1 MQHVNIYTGEI
12 VTLETVAFEAGFSSE
27 DYAEV
32 VSSGKVFDAD
42 GNEFVFS
49 GTADQLA
56 QDHATAQANLARIL
70 AGDTEFKE
78 PTTKDGSPRKRAAG
92 AGRKSLSTTNPH
104 AAIIRHALSFDL
116 DVDWLDDL
124 IVGVFTRPEEDFD
137 EKFQPFK
144 VSPSDVRRM
153 LQHDKIS
160 SAGAKHL
167 EIGDRQARY
176 IAQAARTAVVV
187 VSSHIERHPEAIAHI
202 VASMVAEAE
211 ASEAV
216 AARVVVNA
224 GEVPAEIAGLYED
237 GQYAAYG
244 KAVRAFRDG
253 SWKPSGKKQGFS
265 FIKAAT
271 TLPATTHDEYRED
284 VPAPVV
290 EEGDDAE
297 VCLDEVSLDDLD
309 DDESFIDYDAVDDHW
324 TPVEYRD
331 DMAIDE
337 RYEHNEETTQAIR
350 QHFAGRNWNP
360 DRPKANKRP
369 SDWAIKQAEEDE
381 FYAMLADAESHNE
394 NFVF

>member
-1 MQHVNIYTGEI
+1 MQHVNVHTGEI
-12 VTLETVAFEAGFSSE
+12 VTLETVAFNGGFSAD
-27 DYAEV
+27 DYAPV
-32 VSSGKVFDAD
+32 VSTGKVFDAD

-56 QDHATAQANLARIL
+56 QDYATVQANLARVL
-70 AGDTEFKE
+70 AGDTEAKE
-78 PTTKDGSPRKRAAG
+78 ATTRDGSPRKRAAG
-92 AGRKSLSTTNPH
+92 AGRKSLSTNNPH
-104 AAIIRHALSFDL
+104 AQIIRHALSFDL
-116 DVDWLDDL
+116 NVDWLDDL
-124 IVGVFTRPEEDFD
+124 IVGVLTRPEEDFD

-153 LQHDKIS
+153 LQHHTIS
-160 SAGAKHL
+160 SGGAKHL

-176 IAQAARTAVVV
+176 IAQAARTAVAV
-187 VSSHIERHPEAIAHI
+187 VSSHVERHPEAVAHV

-224 GEVPAEIAGLYED
+224 GEVPAEILALYED

-253 SWKPSGKKQGFS
+253 SWKPAVKKQGFS
-265 FIKAAT
+265 FIKAAA

-297 VCLDEVSLDDLD
+297 VCLDDLSLDDFAD
-309 DDESFIDYDAVDDHW
+309 DGSEINYDAVDDHW
-324 TPVEYRD
+324 TPVEYTD

-337 RYEHNEETTQAIR
+337 RFEHNEETAQAIR
-350 QHFAGRNWNP
+350 DLFKQRADERQERARGK
-360 DRPKANKRP
+360 RPK
-369 SDWAIKQAEEDE
+369 DWALKQQEEDA
-381 FYAMLADAESHNE
+381 FYEMLADAESHNT
-394 NFVF
+394 NFIF

>member
-70 AGDTEFKE
+70 AGDTESKE

-92 AGRKSLSTTNPH
+92 AGRKSLSTTNPL

-124 IVGVFTRPEEDFD
+124 IVGVLTRPEEDFD

-144 VSPSDVRRM
+144 ASPSDVRRM

-160 SAGAKHL
+160 SSAAKHM

-176 IAQAARTAVVV
+176 IAQAARTAVAVV
-187 VSSHIERHPEAIAHI
+187 ASHIERHPEAIAHI
-202 VASMVAEAE
+202 VASMVAESQ

-216 AARVVVNA
+216 SVRIVNNDA
-224 GEVPAEIAGLYED
+224 VPAEILSLYEN

-253 SWKPSGKKQGFS
+253 SWKPAVKKQGFS
-265 FIKAAT
+265 FIK
-271 TLPATTHDEYRED
+271 PATVIVHEEYRED

-297 VCLDEVSLDDLD
+297 VCLDDLSLDDFA
-309 DDESFIDYDAVDDHW
+309 DDESEIDYDAVDDHW
-324 TPVEYRD
+324 TPVEYID

-337 RYEHNEETTQAIR
+337 RFEHNEETAQAIR
-350 QHFAGRNWNP
+350 DLFKQRADERQECARGK
-360 DRPKANKRP
+360 RPK
-369 SDWAIKQAEEDE
+369 DWALKQQEEDA
-381 FYAMLADAESHNE
+381 FYEMLADAQSHDT
-394 NFVF
+394 NFIF

>member
-12 VTLETVAFEAGFSSE
+12 VTFETVAFEAGFSSE

-70 AGDTEFKE
+70 ADDSESKE

-92 AGRKSLSTTNPH
+92 AGRKSLTTANPH
-104 AAIIRHALSFDL
+104 AEIIRHALGFDL
-116 DVDWLDDL
+116 NVDWLDDL
-124 IVGVFTRPEEDFD
+124 IIGVLTRPEEDFD

-144 VSPSDVRRM
+144 VSPSDIRRM

-160 SAGAKHL
+160 SSAAKHI

-176 IAQAARTAVVV
+176 IAQAARTAVAVV
-187 VSSHIERHPEAIAHI
+187 GSHIERHPEAIAHVI
-202 VASMVAEAE
+202 ASMVAEAD

-224 GEVPAEIAGLYED
+224 GGVPAEILALYED

-253 SWKPSGKKQGFS
+253 SWKPVAKKGFT
-265 FIKAAT
+265 FNKPAAT
-271 TLPATTHDEYRED
+271 LPVATHDEYRED
-284 VPAPVV
+284 VPAPEV
-290 EEGDDAE
+290 EEGDDEEAS
-297 VCLDEVSLDDLD
+297 LDEVSLDDLD
-309 DDESFIDYDAVDDHW
+309 DDESLINYDAVDDQW
-324 TPVEYRD
+324 SQVEYRD
-331 DMAIDE
+331 DMAVDE
-337 RYEHNEETTQAIR
+337 RFEHNEETAQAIR

-369 SDWAIKQAEEDE
+369 SDWAVKQAEEDE

>member
-12 VTLETVAFEAGFSSE
+12 VTFETVAFEAGFSSE

-56 QDHATAQANLARIL
+56 QDHATAQANLALIL
-70 AGDTEFKE
+70 AGDIESKQ
-78 PTTKDGSPRKRAAG
+78 PTTRDGSPRQRAAG
-92 AGRKSLSTTNPH
+92 AGRKSLCTTNPH

-116 DVDWLDDL
+116 NVDWLDDL
-124 IVGVFTRPEEDFD
+124 IVGVLTRPEEEFD

-160 SAGAKHL
+160 SSAAKHM

-176 IAQAARTAVVV
+176 IAQAARTAVAVV
-187 VSSHIERHPEAIAHI
+187 GSHIERHPEAIAHI
-202 VASMVAEAE
+202 VASMVAESQ

-216 AARVVVNA
+216 SVRIVNNDA
-224 GEVPAEIAGLYED
+224 VPAEILSLYED

-253 SWKPSGKKQGFS
+253 SWKPAVKKQGFS
-265 FIKAAT
+265 FNKTAS
-271 TLPATTHDEYRED
+271 TLPVITHEEYRED
-284 VPAPVV
+284 VAAPL
-290 EEGDDAE
+290 EEGDAE
-297 VCLDEVSLDDLD
+297 PVSLDEVSLDDLD
-309 DDESFIDYDAVDDHW
+309 DDELEINFDAVDDHW
-324 TPVEYRD
+324 TQVEYRD

-337 RYEHNEETTQAIR
+337 RYERNEETIQAIR
-350 QHFAGRNWNP
+350 QHFAGRNWHP

-369 SDWAIKQAEEDE
+369 ADWSIKQAEEE
-381 FYAMLADAESHNE
+381 AFYEMLADAESHNE

>member
-1 MQHVNIYTGEI
+1 MQHVNVHTGEI
-12 VTLETVAFEAGFSSE
+12 VTLETVAFTGGFSAD
-27 DYAEV
+27 DYAPV
-32 VSSGKVFDAD
+32 VSTGKVFDAD

-70 AGDTEFKE
+70 AGDTGAKDAV
-78 PTTKDGSPRKRAAG
+78 TKGGAPRKRAAG

-104 AAIIRHALSFDL
+104 AAIIRHALSYDL

-124 IVGVFTRPEEDFD
+124 IVGVLTRPEEDHD

-160 SAGAKHL
+160 SSGAKHL
-167 EIGDRQARY
+167 EIGDRQAQR
-176 IAQAARTAVVV
+176 IAQAARTAVAVV
-187 VSSHIERHPEAIAHI
+187 GSHIERNPSAIAHI

-224 GEVPAEIAGLYED
+224 GEVPAEILALYED
-237 GQYAAYG
+237 GQFAAYG
-244 KAVRAFRDG
+244 AAVRAFRDG
-253 SWKPSGKKQGFS
+253 SWKSVKKQGFS

-271 TLPATTHDEYRED
+271 TLPAITHREYCED

-290 EEGDDAE
+290 EEDDE
-297 VCLDEVSLDDLD
+297 PVSLDDVSLDDLD
-309 DDESFIDYDAVDDHW
+309 DDESLINYEAVDTDYDY
-324 TPVEYRD
+324 TPEEFVD
-331 DMAIDE
+331 DMAINE
-337 RYEHNEETTQAIR
+337 RFEHNEKTAQAIR
-350 QHFAGRNWNP
+350 DLFKQRADERQERARG
-360 DRPKANKRP
+360 KRP
-369 SDWAIKQAEEDE
+369 SNWALKQQEEDA
-381 FYAMLADAESHNE
+381 FYEMLADAESHNE
-394 NFVF
+394 NFIF